1 MCRKRICGAEETA
14 QDGAMRNVL
23 CGLVF
28 LFAPLGVAAE
38 AITGEVVVVNA
49 AESTLMLR
57 AADGKTAEYF
67 VGAGDAAI
75 GWQGKTVRG
84 ERVKS
89 GKFFRLESI
98 WPADARENKMV
109 AEATAV
115 LQKKVGEKRGSI
127 FLRKGELMPDFALW
141 NQRGELVRAADLRG
155 KKVVLNCVFT
165 RCRNAEMC
173 PRQSTQMAE
182 LQRELV
188 AKEIGGV
195 VQVTLT
201 FDPEYDTPGI
211 LRAYAG
217 AYKID
222 GKNYHLPVS
231 VKIYLPQLNYNVDQ
245 MTDLIRQQT
254 AAQTD
259 ALMRLFGI
267 VTLEEDGTINHNVA
281 TLIFGP
287 DGKLLHRRDGPRWT
301 AEEILRRL

>member
-1 MCRKRICGAEETA
+1 MQICGAEETA
-14 QDGAMRNVL
+14 QDGAMRNVF

-28 LFAPLGVAAE
+28 LFTPLGLAAE
-38 AITGEVVVVNA
+38 AITGEVTTAVA
-49 AESTLMLR
+49 AESTLVLR
-57 AADGKTAEYF
+57 TEDGKTAEYF
-67 VGAGDAAI
+67 VGVGDATI
-75 GWQGKTVRG
+75 GWQGKLVRG

-98 WPADARENKMV
+98 WPADARENKVV

-127 FLRKGELMPDFALW
+127 FLRKDELMPDFALW
-141 NQRGELVRAADLRG
+141 NQRGELVRATDLRG

-173 PRQSTQMAE
+173 PRQSTQMAA
-182 LQRELV
+182 LQGELV
-188 AKEIGGV
+188 AKEMGDV

-211 LRAYAG
+211 LRTYAE

-222 GKNYHLPVS
+222 EKNYHLLTGP
-231 VKIYLPQLNYNVDQ
+231 K
-245 MTDLIRQQT
+245 
-254 AAQTD
+254 AQTD

-281 TLIFGP
+281 TLVFGP
-287 DGKLLHRRDGPRWT
+287 DGKLLHRRDGPRWS